1 MQAAALPPPCA
12 KVWTG
17 GDGRRTEPARAGR
30 QASTECAQEQGKR
43 AFRQE
48 DQVWVR
54 KEWAKFVVETGWPGN
69 GKP

>member
-1 MQAAALPPPCA
+1 MQAAALPPPWA

-17 GDGRRTEPARAGR
+17 GDGGKTGPARARR
-30 QASTECAQEQGKR
+30 QASTECAQEQGER
-43 AFRQE
+43 AFRPE
-48 DQVWVR
+48 DQVGVR